1 MKVRHPSF
9 DLAGLRAHWAP
20 NHEWAHNA
28 NAAGI
33 IPSSIEPFLIKVMY
47 RAKAQLDPHHDA
59 ELLKD
64 IDTFIRQEGQHYK
77 MHEQFNEAIAADGYP
92 GLLGHD
98 QLLKKDYAEFL
109 VTRDLEWLVTYVEA
123 FESIVVVGVPQW
135 VDLGWGETYFS
146 GADERVVRL
155 WRWHLAEE
163 YEHRTVAYRLFK
175 RVCSGTPEE
184 VEQKRV
190 DMLNF
195 FLGHLHQRLLP
206 VRSYL
211 LEVDRASMTP
221 EELAASQQ
229 RERQVD
235 ARLEEFNAAVA
246 DVMAPTWD
254 PAILPPPE
262 RLAEAFALVE

>member
-1 MKVRHPSF
+1 
-9 DLAGLRAHWAP
+9 
-20 NHEWAHNA
+20 
-28 NAAGI
+28 
-33 IPSSIEPFLIKVMY
+33 
-47 RAKAQLDPHHDA
+47 
-59 ELLKD
+59 
-64 IDTFIRQEGQHYK
+64 
-77 MHEQFNEAIAADGYP
+77 
-92 GLLGHD
+92 
-98 QLLKKDYAEFL
+98 KKDYAEFL